1 MGFLDKAKALGEQA
15 MAKADTALNSI
26 DSSTAGGVSA
36 KQAEPY
42 LRDLGVLAY
51 LEQTGRSPAD
61 AGAQR
66 DRCLQAISQ
75 IESQTALN
83 LAMTSAAPPPPGQ
96 AAAAPPP
103 PGQAAAAPP
112 PPGQVAPPPPPGG
125 GGAVPP
131 PPAPGTVAPPPP
143 PGTV

>member
-26 DSSTAGGVSA
+26 DTSMAGGASA

-42 LRDLGVLAY
+42 FRDLGVLAY
-51 LEQTGRSPAD
+51 LEQTGRAPAD
-61 AGAQR
+61 AAAQR
-66 DRCLQAISQ
+66 ERCLQAISQ
-75 IESQTALN
+75 LESQTALN
-83 LAMTSAAPPPPGQ
+83 FALTSAAPPAPGQ

-103 PGQAAAAPP
+103 PGQAAAPP
-112 PPGQVAPPPPPGG
+112 PPGQAAAPPPPGG

>member
-96 AAAAPPP
+96 AAAARRARRSRSARRSWW
-103 PGQAAAAPP
+103 AAACSSTAPRRP
-112 PPGQVAPPPPPGG
+112 S
-125 GGAVPP
+125 
-131 PPAPGTVAPPPP
+131 
-143 PGTV
+143 